1 MKSFCYSLI
10 VFILLF
16 CSCKTQKSARLI
28 NNAMK
33 ERLGVLYESKKSLS
47 DTSSVK
53 RLFTDN
59 LKLRFVGTIKITE
72 YDSNTGKP
80 IKETNAEGEF
90 TQDSDKALAEEAQ
103 NGVTEALQDSL
114 NLFREAT
121 KKVDS
126 KEMQESQSDSNKFF
140 IQLGKSI
147 GIILG
152 SALVIGIFGRYLL
165 QKYKVN

>member
-1 MKSFCYSLI
+1 M
-10 VFILLF
+10 
-16 CSCKTQKSARLI
+16 
-28 NNAMK
+28 
-33 ERLGVLYESKKSLS
+33 GVLYESKKSLS

-103 NGVTEALQDSL
+103 NGVTEALQDSM

-126 KEMQESQSDSNKFF
+126 EEMQESQSDSNKFF